1 MDAGVLA
8 VLLIFGTPFMAVTGG
23 IALKGLRI
31 LKEGPS
37 RQNQQLQA
45 EETKLIQEL
54 YQGLSRIEGRVEAL
68 ETILFDQGRKEG
80 KVTSGTSL

>member
-8 VLLIFGTPFMAVTGG
+8 VLLIFGTPFIAVAGA

-31 LKEGPS
+31 LKEGTS

-54 YQGLSRIEGRVEAL
+54 YQGLSRMEERVEVL
-68 ETILFDQGRKEG
+68 ETILFDQDRKEG
-80 KVTSGTSL
+80 KVTSGTGL

>member
-8 VLLIFGTPFMAVTGG
+8 VLLIFGTPFVAVIGG
-23 IALKGLRI
+23 LLIVALKILR
-31 LKEGPS
+31 GSSS
-37 RQNQQLQA
+37 RQSRQLQA

-54 YQGLSRIEGRVEAL
+54 YQGLSRIEERVEAL
-68 ETILFDQGRKEG
+68 ETILFDQDRKEG